1 MEEITAI
8 YQRMRET
15 FARRAGFEPSENC
28 DAMVRLYALSAQLQ
42 ALLTQA
48 DWVLEQSFPQT
59 AKGAYLDYH
68 AQTRALERRKATY
81 AAGTLRFFAG
91 ANAPADYEIPV
102 NTVCMN
108 EAGRRFATISPAVL
122 RAGEPYVD
130 VPARAMEPGEAG
142 NAIAGAVTV
151 ISALPTGIVACT
163 NPEAFSGGNDAET
176 DEALRERILESYR
189 RMPNGANAA
198 FYEQTAMSF
207 DEVAAAKAVGRAR
220 GIGTV
225 DVYIAAQGGA
235 PTQELCQRVAAVLE
249 EKREIAVDVRV
260 LAPTMREV
268 DVAAEITVKPGYVF
282 SEVCEHA
289 EAVLRAQFT
298 GMALGKNV
306 LTAHLSALIFGVEG
320 VANCH
325 LLTPSDDVAIGP
337 TELPVLHTLT
347 WSEIED

>member
-8 YQRMRET
+8 YQRMREA
-15 FARRAGFEPSENC
+15 FADRAGFEPGDSC

-42 ALLTQA
+42 ALLAQA

-59 AKGAYLDYH
+59 AKGEYLDYH
-68 AQTRALERRKATY
+68 AQTRGLERRKATC
-81 AAGTLRFFAG
+81 AVGTLRFFAG
-91 ANAPADYEIPV
+91 ANAPADYGIPE

-108 EAGRRFATISPAVL
+108 DAGIRFCTTSGAVL
-122 RAGEPYVD
+122 RAGEPHVD
-130 VPARAMEPGEAG
+130 VPAQAVEPGESG

-151 ISALPTGIVACT
+151 ISALPAGIVACT
-163 NPEAFSGGNDAET
+163 NPQAFSGGSDAET

-189 RMPNGANAA
+189 RLPNGANAA
-198 FYEQTAMSF
+198 FYEQTALSF

-225 DVYIAAQGGA
+225 DVYIASQGGA
-235 PTQELCQRVAAVLE
+235 PTQELRDRVAAVLE

-268 DVAAEITVKPGYVF
+268 DVSAEIAVKPGYALY
-282 SEVCEHA
+282 EVCERA
-289 EAVLRAQFT
+289 EAALRAQFT
-298 GMALGKNV
+298 GMALGRNV
-306 LTAHLSALIFGVEG
+306 LTAQLSALIFGVEG

-325 LLTPSDDVAIGP
+325 LLTPAGDVAVGP
-337 TELPVLHTLT
+337 TELPVLRTIT
-347 WSEIED
+347 WSELED